1 MREIVHIQI
10 GQCGNQ
16 IGAKF
21 WEVIGK
27 EHGIDAAGGYFG
39 DCALQLERISVY
51 YNEAHGGK
59 YVPRA
64 LLVDLEP
71 GTMDSI
77 RSSQLGALFHPDGFI
92 YGNSG
97 AGNNW
102 AKGHYTEGAELA
114 ESVLDAVRSEVDEQM
129 LAVQTRHSACFV
141 DWIPNN
147 VKVAVCDIPP
157 PGLGMAATFVGNSTA
172 VQELFGRVSE
182 HFSAM
187 FRRRAFV
194 HWYTCEGMDVGEF
207 AEAESDI
214 HDLVSEYQQLQDA
227 RAVPE
232 EDGDVV
238 GEAEMEPEDGPR
250 APGGAV

>member
-77 RSSQLGALFHPDGFI
+77 RSGQLGALFHPDGFI
-92 YGNSG
+92 YGRFSC
-97 AGNNW
+97 
-102 AKGHYTEGAELA
+102 KIPHLLA
-114 ESVLDAVRSEVDEQM
+114 P
-129 LAVQTRHSACFV
+129 T
-141 DWIPNN
+141 
-147 VKVAVCDIPP
+147 
-157 PGLGMAATFVGNSTA
+157 
-172 VQELFGRVSE
+172 
-182 HFSAM
+182 
-187 FRRRAFV
+187 
-194 HWYTCEGMDVGEF
+194 
-207 AEAESDI
+207 
-214 HDLVSEYQQLQDA
+214 
-227 RAVPE
+227 
-232 EDGDVV
+232 
-238 GEAEMEPEDGPR
+238 
-250 APGGAV
+250 

>member
-21 WEVIGK
+21 WEVIGD
-27 EHGIDAAGGYFG
+27 EHGIDSVGGYCG

-51 YNEAHGGK
+51 YNEAHGKK

-77 RSSQLGALFHPDGFI
+77 RSSKLGALFHPDSFI
-92 YGNSG
+92 YSNSG

-114 ESVLDAVRSEVDEQM
+114 ESVLDAVRREVDEQM
-129 LAVQTRHSACFV
+129 LTVQTRHSSCFV

-157 PGLGMAATFVGNSTA
+157 PGLSMAATFMGNSTA
-172 VQELFGRVSE
+172 VQELFSRVAE

-194 HWYTCEGMDVGEF
+194 HWYTSEGMDVGEF
-207 AEAESDI
+207 AEAESNI

-227 RAVPE
+227 KAAEEE
-232 EDGDVV
+232 EDAEAV
-238 GEAEMEPEDGPR
+238 GEAEMEPEDGPQV
-250 APGGAV
+250 PGEA

>member
-51 YNEAHGGK
+51 YNEAHGRTLCTGG
-59 YVPRA
+59 R
-64 LLVDLEP
+64 
-71 GTMDSI
+71 
-77 RSSQLGALFHPDGFI
+77 
-92 YGNSG
+92 
-97 AGNNW
+97 
-102 AKGHYTEGAELA
+102 GH
-114 ESVLDAVRSEVDEQM
+114 QP
-129 LAVQTRHSACFV
+129 Q
-141 DWIPNN
+141 
-147 VKVAVCDIPP
+147 VAVCDIPP